1 MKNELLLSKDDSL
14 FNSKLRRISMLIEQI
29 IYADD
34 INNFVSETELC
45 RIYLNELKNETIN
58 YAELIEQKR
67 NDRIIHI
74 DEIERKY
81 NLYINEPQERYLEVA
96 RRAFEESKRVLKSI
110 QYQIRETDKLN
121 LVAFKDDLIF
131 FTKRAVDLESYLQ
144 THELHQMFYER
155 CNDYIDFENL
165 FINIGSILKQ

>member
-58 YAELIEQKR
+58 NAELIEQKK
-67 NDRIIHI
+67 NDRII
-74 DEIERKY
+74 
-81 NLYINEPQERYLEVA
+81 Q
-96 RRAFEESKRVLKSI
+96 
-110 QYQIRETDKLN
+110 
-121 LVAFKDDLIF
+121 LVK
-131 FTKRAVDLESYLQ
+131 
-144 THELHQMFYER
+144 
-155 CNDYIDFENL
+155 
-165 FINIGSILKQ
+165 